1 MPAVTRPR
9 PQPATVTVQ
18 GGDIGMLSRSFR
30 RSLEVAN
37 RSPSTI
43 GIYTIS
49 SHLAGGQADGL
60 AGALPE
66 PSLDKNGWMTST

>member
-1 MPAVTRPR
+1 
-9 PQPATVTVQ
+9 
-18 GGDIGMLSRSFR
+18 MLSRSFR

-43 GIYTIS
+43 RIYTIS